1 MFEVSDS
8 THIPRFTYGND
19 ASHFFSDWGHD
30 FRPDYNQ
37 LGLLRREYPNVP
49 LMALTATANEKV
61 VNDAI
66 RALGMTNEYRYR
78 SSFNRPN
85 LHYEVRKKDAKS
97 IDEIAGY
104 IAARRK
110 ESGVIYCLS
119 RKDCESMSEK
129 LQEKLKEKSCSNVR
143 VSFYHAEVD
152 DAERARRHHA
162 WSNGQLNVLCATIA
176 FGMGIDKPD
185 VRYVIHYAMPKSIT
199 HYYQESGRAGRDGG
213 KADCILFYAY
223 KDKKV
228 LEGMIRKASNNPNS
242 QSTNRK
248 IDQLYTCLRYC
259 ENEFLCRR
267 TMQLEFFG
275 ETFERSK
282 CKKTCDN
289 CKSGRVAE
297 PRDLTDDALALLQ
310 LLQSMLNQRGGRGV
324 TLLQVT
330 ELFRGSK
337 SKTATK
343 FLDLSKLQ
351 AVGAGKKYP
360 KKDIDRIAH
369 AMIYEKILV
378 EEQVQNAGGFN
389 SDYVTLGEQAYSIM
403 NRQRRFILDFPRA
416 LSKETPAANEVSAKA
431 KVKDDVAAKP
441 NEKSATKR
449 KTPAKTATKSRQFKS
464 SQLVTI
470 NSSQDS
476 DSDGDLEV
484 DARVVGSKSQ
494 LTPSLLPQDKTQT
507 LIALINRLVG
517 MWAEEEQ
524 IAGNKVFC
532 KWYWS
537 RCPPFPLM
545 LTHLFAL
552 C

>member
-1 MFEVSDS
+1 M
-8 THIPRFTYGND
+8 
-19 ASHFFSDWGHD
+19 
-30 FRPDYNQ
+30 
-37 LGLLRREYPNVP
+37 P

-66 RALGMTNEYRYR
+66 RALGMKNEYRYR

-85 LHYEVRKKDAKS
+85 LHYEVRKKDSKS
-97 IDEIAGY
+97 IDEIADY
-104 IAARRK
+104 VAARRN

-119 RKDCESMSEK
+119 RKDCETMSQK
-129 LQEKLKEKSCSNVR
+129 LQEKLNEKGCRNVR

-152 DAERARRHHA
+152 DVERARRHHA
-162 WSNGQLNVLCATIA
+162 WSNGQLHVLCATIA

-282 CKKTCDN
+282 CKRTCDN
-289 CKSGRVAE
+289 CKSGREAE
-297 PRDLTDDALALLQ
+297 PRDLTEDALAMLH

-324 TLLQVT
+324 TLLQLT

-337 SKTATK
+337 SKSAIK
-343 FLDLSKLQ
+343 FLDVSKLQ
-351 AVGAGKKYP
+351 GVGAGKKYQ
-360 KKDIDRIAH
+360 KKEIDRIAH
-369 AMIYEKILV
+369 AMIYEKVLV
-378 EEQVQNAGGFN
+378 EEQIQNAGGFN
-389 SDYVTLGEQAYSIM
+389 SDYVIPGEQA
-403 NRQRRFILDFPRA
+403 NLLQHRQRRFILDFPKIA
-416 LSKETPAANEVSAKA
+416 PKESTPAAKETSTRKKGKDESTAKAHDNKVTKA
-431 KVKDDVAAKP
+431 KVK
-441 NEKSATKR
+441 KS
-449 KTPAKTATKSRQFKS
+449 ATKSRQFKS
-464 SQLVTI
+464 SQQVEIESLL
-470 NSSQDS
+470 DS
-476 DSDGDLEV
+476 DTDSDFDD
-484 DARVVGSKSQ
+484 DARTVGIKSTT
-494 LTPSLLPQDKTQT
+494 TPSLFPQDKTKT
-507 LIALINRLVG
+507 LIDLINRLVG

-532 KWYWS
+532 KWNSGWCLLKLYKCIDYVFFS
-537 RCPPFPLM
+537 LHSM
-545 LTHLFAL
+545 EHYEA
-552 C
+552 

>member
-1 MFEVSDS
+1 
-8 THIPRFTYGND
+8 
-19 ASHFFSDWGHD
+19 
-30 FRPDYNQ
+30 
-37 LGLLRREYPNVP
+37 
-49 LMALTATANEKV
+49 MALTATANEKV

-66 RALGMTNEYRYR
+66 RALGMKNEYRYR

-85 LHYEVRKKDAKS
+85 LHYEVRKKDGKS
-97 IDEIAGY
+97 IDEIAAY
-104 IAARRK
+104 IALRRK

-119 RKDCESMSEK
+119 RKDCETMSQK
-129 LQEKLKEKSCSNVR
+129 LQEKLNEKGIRNVG

-228 LEGMIRKASNNPNS
+228 LEGMIRKTTNNPNS

-248 IDQLYTCLRYC
+248 IDQLYGCLRYC

-289 CKSGRVAE
+289 CKRGREAE
-297 PRDLTDDALALLQ
+297 PRDLTQDALTMLQ
-310 LLQSMLNQRGGRGV
+310 LLQGMSTQRSGRGV
-324 TLLQVT
+324 TLLQLT

-343 FLDLSKLQ
+343 FLDVSKLQ
-351 AVGAGKKYP
+351 GVGAGKKYQ
-360 KKDIDRIAH
+360 KNDIDRISH

-378 EEQVQNAGGFN
+378 EEQIQNAGGFN
-389 SDYVTLGEQAYSIM
+389 SDYVNPGQEANALQ
-403 NRQRRFILDFPRA
+403 NRQRRFIVEFPKA
-416 LSKETPAANEVSAKA
+416 ASKMVPASAAKKKTAEKTKETKTPK
-431 KVKDDVAAKP
+431 KI
-441 NEKSATKR
+441 
-449 KTPAKTATKSRQFKS
+449 KTPAKKSATKSRQFKQS
-464 SQLVTI
+464 SLQVEIDSVL
-470 NSSQDS
+470 NSES
-476 DSDGDLEV
+476 DSDLD
-484 DARVVGSKSQ
+484 DSRTVGSKSS
-494 LTPSLLPQDKTQT
+494 LSTPSLLPHDKTKI
-507 LIALINRLVG
+507 LIDLINRLVG

-532 KWYWS
+532 KCIY
-537 RCPPFPLM
+537 RCGL
-545 LTHLFAL
+545 LLYV
-552 C
+552 CY

>member
-1 MFEVSDS
+1 
-8 THIPRFTYGND
+8 
-19 ASHFFSDWGHD
+19 
-30 FRPDYNQ
+30 
-37 LGLLRREYPNVP
+37 
-49 LMALTATANEKV
+49 MALTATANEKV

-66 RALGMTNEYRYR
+66 RALGMKNEYRYR

-97 IDEIAGY
+97 IDEIADY
-104 IAARRK
+104 VAARRN

-119 RKDCESMSEK
+119 RKDCETTSQK
-129 LQEKLKEKSCSNVR
+129 LQEKLNEKGCRGVR

-152 DAERARRHHA
+152 DVERARRHHA

-213 KADCILFYAY
+213 KADCILFYNY

-289 CKSGRVAE
+289 CKSGREAE
-297 PRDLTDDALALLQ
+297 PRDLTDDALAMLQ
-310 LLQSMLNQRGGRGV
+310 LLQSMLKQRGGHGVRGV
-324 TLLQVT
+324 TLLQLT

-337 SKTATK
+337 SKSATK
-343 FLDLSKLQ
+343 SLDVSKLLY
-351 AVGAGKKYP
+351 VGAGKKYQ
-360 KKDIDRIAH
+360 KKEIDRIAH
-369 AMIYEKILV
+369 AMIYEKMLV
-378 EEQVQNAGGFN
+378 EEQFQNAVGFN
-389 SDYVTLGEQAYSIM
+389 SDYVIPGEQA
-403 NRQRRFILDFPRA
+403 NLLQHRQRRFILDFPKTVP
-416 LSKETPAANEVSAKA
+416 KETTPAAKGTSAK
-431 KVKDDVAAKP
+431 KKGKDDSTPKAHDTKVAKAIVK
-441 NEKSATKR
+441 KS
-449 KTPAKTATKSRQFKS
+449 ATKSRQFKS
-464 SQLVTI
+464 SQQVEIESLL
-470 NSSQDS
+470 DS
-476 DSDGDLEV
+476 DSDSDFDD
-484 DARVVGSKSQ
+484 DARTVGIKSTT
-494 LTPSLLPQDKTQT
+494 TPSLFPQDKTKT
-507 LIALINRLVG
+507 LIDLINRLVG

-532 KWYWS
+532 KWYPGRYLYYFRKS
-537 RCPPFPLM
+537 IDPFFVFLRSM
-545 LTHLFAL
+545 EHYEA
-552 C
+552 

>member
-1 MFEVSDS
+1 
-8 THIPRFTYGND
+8 
-19 ASHFFSDWGHD
+19 
-30 FRPDYNQ
+30 
-37 LGLLRREYPNVP
+37 
-49 LMALTATANEKV
+49 MALTATANEKV

-66 RALGMTNEYRYR
+66 RALGMKNEFRYR

-85 LHYEVRKKDAKS
+85 LHYEVRKKDSKS
-97 IDEIAGY
+97 VDEIAAY
-104 IAARRK
+104 VAARRN

-119 RKDCESMSEK
+119 RKDCETTSQK
-129 LQEKLKEKSCSNVR
+129 LEQKLNEEGCRSVR
-143 VSFYHAEVD
+143 VSFYHAELD
-152 DAERARRHHA
+152 DRERARRHHA

-213 KADCILFYAY
+213 TADCILYYSY

-228 LEGMIRKASNNPNS
+228 LEGMIRKGSNNPHC

-275 ETFERSK
+275 ETFERNK

-297 PRDLTDDALALLQ
+297 PKDLTEDAISILDLLESI
-310 LLQSMLNQRGGRGV
+310 LQQRSCRGV
-324 TLLQVT
+324 TMVQLT

-337 SKTATK
+337 SKNAIK
-343 FLDLSKLQ
+343 FLDVSKLRCI
-351 AVGAGKKYP
+351 GAGKKYQ
-360 KKDIDRIAH
+360 KRDVDRIAH

-378 EEQVQNAGGFN
+378 EEQIQNAVGFN
-389 SDYVTLGEQAYSIM
+389 SDYVTPGIQAPSIR
-403 NRQRRFILDFPRA
+403 NRQRRFILDFPKVSA
-416 LSKETPAANEVSAKA
+416 TPLLSKGNKEIKPKKNIIEQTD
-431 KVKDDVAAKP
+431 VKITHDK
-441 NEKSATKR
+441 EKGKKKSATKI
-449 KTPAKTATKSRQFKS
+449 PTKSTSFKP
-464 SQLVTI
+464 SQRSI
-470 NSSQDS
+470 DEASKGSDS
-476 DSDGDLEV
+476 DSDFEIESRFIGM
-484 DARVVGSKSQ
+484 KSSISR
-494 LTPSLLPQDKTQT
+494 SLLPQVQAKK
-507 LIALINRLVG
+507 LIDLINRLVG

-532 KWYWS
+532 K
-537 RCPPFPLM
+537 F
-545 LTHLFAL
+545 HLFF
-552 C
+552 CIFS